1 VDRTDGVEHPQRP
14 AHLGG
19 DLAGLLCGK
28 KGILKQKAQC
38 IPFDKFLQHQIF
50 PVLLRHFIHSGQI
63 RAGIV
68 QELAVNLRVSGKA
81 MQNEFLSGGFVAD
94 QPYAAP
100 SPLLH
105 LPDLFIFFL

>member
-1 VDRTDGVEHPQRP
+1 MEWSTHSARHTWVAILRVSSVE
-14 AHLGG
+14 
-19 DLAGLLCGK
+19 K

-68 QELAVNLRVSGKA
+68 QELAVNLRVSDKA
-81 MQNEFLSGGFVAD
+81 MQNESLSGGFVAD